1 MECPKCG
8 SVLTRNGYNRHQSSR
23 ACEAV
28 IVERELREGGWVRS
42 GDRTATLRRLKMP
55 LRRELAFVRD
65 GRRRRVRMAHFTPN
79 EVLVVYRSRGE
90 TELVHAFAEGGLK
103 AVRQLAALALLSHE

>member
-1 MECPKCG
+1 
-8 SVLTRNGYNRHQSSR
+8 
-23 ACEAV
+23 
-28 IVERELREGGWVRS
+28 
-42 GDRTATLRRLKMP
+42 
-55 LRRELAFVRD
+55 
-65 GRRRRVRMAHFTPN
+65 MAHFTPN